1 LACKNQKI
9 AFANKIV
16 TDGYAINFLFARKK
30 ASDEKVQNT
39 QLDLEDFTASEIHE
53 HFQPVAVDPGR
64 NQIFTACYGS
74 GQTEHQVRRM
84 STTEYYTTTGS
95 SQRNKT
101 LQKEKRETG
110 FAEIEANLPTAKTAG
125 IRQYHKYIEYVLE
138 HMETIFSFYS
148 FNRGEMKFRN
158 YQGRQRAQEEMACI
172 FLDGGKKYNAK
183 KRKHTRKNRR
193 RRKKRRAERQAA
205 TPAPT
210 LATGPR

>member
-1 LACKNQKI
+1 M
-9 AFANKIV
+9 

-30 ASDEKVQNT
+30 ASDEKVQNI

-84 STTEYYTTTGS
+84 LTTEYYTMTGS

-110 FAEIEANLPTAKTAG
+110 FAEIDR
-125 IRQYHKYIEYVLE
+125 ICQ
-138 HMETIFSFYS
+138 
-148 FNRGEMKFRN
+148 
-158 YQGRQRAQEEMACI
+158 
-172 FLDGGKKYNAK
+172 
-183 KRKHTRKNRR
+183 RR
-193 RRKKRRAERQAA
+193 RL
-205 TPAPT
+205 PAFDSITNT
-210 LATGPR
+210 LNMYLSTWKQYFHSTA